1 MQFNEQILE
10 KNSNIIKSYTSS
22 SVTVVDK
29 KYNYNVIVP
38 PEKSIVKCTINIKNI
53 NKESIAEKLTDN
65 TNFVIIALNNTGCFD
80 KTPIISELNGLGIG
94 AEIMN
99 IGSACSSHNILLA
112 EKRNFLS
119 FFLFE

>member
-22 SVTVVDK
+22 SITVSDK

-38 PEKSIVKCTINIKNI
+38 PEKSIVKCVINTTNITKNLVLKNLNKNI
-53 NKESIAEKLTDN
+53 N
-65 TNFVIIALNNTGCFD
+65 FVILASNNTGCLN
-80 KTPIISELNGLGIG
+80 KTPIISELNRLGIG
-94 AEIMN
+94 IEIMN
-99 IGSACSSHNILLA
+99 IRAACCSHNILLS

-119 FFLFE
+119 FFIFE

>member
-22 SVTVVDK
+22 SITVIDK
-29 KYNYNVIVP
+29 KYNYNIIVP
-38 PEKSIVKCTINIKNI
+38 PEKSIVKYAINIKNFK
-53 NKESIAEKLTDN
+53 KESIVEKLDN
-65 TNFVIIALNNTGCFD
+65 NINFVIIALNNTGCLN
-80 KTPIISELNGLGIG
+80 KTPIISELNKLGIG

-119 FFLFE
+119 YFFFE